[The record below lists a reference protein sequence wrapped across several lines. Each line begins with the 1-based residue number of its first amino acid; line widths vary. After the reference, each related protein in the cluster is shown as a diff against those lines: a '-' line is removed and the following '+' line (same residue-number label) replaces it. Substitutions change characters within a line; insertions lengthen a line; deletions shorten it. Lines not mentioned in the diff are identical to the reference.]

1 VKIFHLLAP
10 APFGGLERVVF
21 ALAAGQKARGHEV
34 AVLPILE
41 TDATEPSLIGEL
53 RNVGVD
59 VIPIIQHPRAYHAQR
74 NALQEICVRLGP
86 DVLHS
91 HGSHPDVLLASLGAN
106 CGAALISTAHGFTGG
121 TFRNRIYQ
129 WMQRVSYLRFDAV
142 VAVSRK
148 LADDLASTRRLR
160 GKIFALPNAWFA
172 PDSLVASELVRQP
185 PQLPRE
191 VFNIA
196 WIGRMGR
203 EKGPD
208 ILIEALP
215 ALQDLPIHITMIG
228 EGVERP
234 ALQRRAKE
242 LRLDGRISWAGEVP
256 RASRLLPAFDLLV
269 ISSRTEG
276 TPITLFEAMHANVPV
291 VATLVG
297 GIPDV
302 VSPAEA
308 MLIPAGDSSALSGAI
323 RNVINAPAEAR
334 VRATRARNRLATDFA
349 ATPWLD
355 AYDRIYRDATRARDS
370 S

>member
-1 VKIFHLLAP
+1 MKIFHLLAP

-41 TDATEPSLIGEL
+41 PDATEPSIIGEL
-53 RNVGVD
+53 RNAGVQ
-59 VIPIIQHPRAYHAQR
+59 VIPIIEHPRAYHAQR
-74 NALQEICVRLGP
+74 KALQEICVRLAP
-86 DVLHS
+86 NVLHS
-91 HGSHPDVLLASLGAN
+91 HGSHPDVLAASVGAS
-106 CGAALISTAHGFTGG
+106 CRATLVSTAHGFTGG
-121 TFRNRIYQ
+121 TYRNLFYQ
-129 WMQRVSYLRFDAV
+129 WMQRVSYRRFHAV

-148 LADDLASTRRLR
+148 LAEDLASTRGLR

-172 PDSLVASELVRQP
+172 PDSLLAGEPLRQP
-185 PQLPRE
+185 PQLSRE

-208 ILIEALP
+208 ILIEALA
-215 ALQDLPIHITMIG
+215 ALKDLAIHVTMIG
-228 EGVERP
+228 EGSERP
-234 ALQRRAKE
+234 ELQRRAKE
-242 LRLDGRISWAGEVP
+242 LQLDGRISWAGEVP

-297 GIPDV
+297 GVPDV
-302 VSPAEA
+302 VSHAEA
-308 MLIPAGDSSALSGAI
+308 ILIPPGDSGALSCAI
-323 RNVINAPAEAR
+323 RNVVNAPAEAR
-334 VRATRARNRLATDFA
+334 IRATRARNRLETDFA
-349 ATPWLD
+349 PTPWLES
-355 AYDRIYRDATRARDS
+355 YDRIYRDATSARDRS
-370 S
+370 